1 MFITVEGIE
10 GSGKT
15 TFLAGL
21 TERLRAT
28 GQETIVTREPGGTA
42 LGDAIRKLF
51 LEPGQKPTPLTE
63 ALLVNAARAQHVAE
77 VIRPALERGAV
88 VLCDRFV
95 DSTMAYQGCG
105 RRLDLAVLR
114 SICDAAT
121 GGLTPDL
128 TFLLDLTVPQS
139 RARMKQRQND
149 LDRVEL
155 EDDAFH
161 ERVREGFLALA
172 RGSAHHRV
180 LDGRRPPHELVDEAF
195 EAVMART

>member
-1 MFITVEGIE
+1 MSPNMEPVKDMQSRSVEHRRWMFITVEGIE

-21 TERLRAT
+21 SERLRAT
-28 GQETIVTREPGGTA
+28 GSETIVTREPGGTT

-51 LEPGQKPTPLTE
+51 LEPGRKPTPLTE
-63 ALLVNAARAQHVAE
+63 ALLVNAARAQHVDE
-77 VIRPALERGAV
+77 VIRPGLDRGAI

-105 RRLDLAVLR
+105 RRMDLPVLR

-128 TFLLDLTVPQS
+128 TFLLDLTVSQS
-139 RARMKQRQND
+139 RARMKQRDND
-149 LDRVEL
+149 LDRLEL

-161 ERVREGFLALA
+161 ERVR
-172 RGSAHHRV
+172 
-180 LDGRRPPHELVDEAF
+180 
-195 EAVMART
+195 